1 MFSLLLVDD
10 HALVRR
16 GLRSILEEELPGV
29 TVDEAGD
36 ARAGLEALH
45 RKLPDAV
52 VLDIGLPDRSGL
64 ELLKRIRQQWP
75 VLPVLILSMYDED
88 QYGLRVMRA
97 GASGYLTKSSAP
109 EYLIQA
115 IQRILRGGHYV
126 SPALAESL
134 ASHLR
139 GETREEPH
147 GALSDREFQVLRLI
161 ASGRSVSDIG
171 RELCLSVKTVS
182 THRTRILKKMQLRN
196 NAELTHYAI
205 SRRLVE

>member
-1 MFSLLLVDD
+1 MLSLLLVDD

-64 ELLKRIRQQWP
+64 ELLKRIRQHWP

>member
-1 MFSLLLVDD
+1 MYRLLMVDD

-29 TVDEAGD
+29 TVEEAGD

-45 RKLPDAV
+45 RNLPDAV

-64 ELLKRIRQQWP
+64 DLLKRIRQEWP
-75 VLPVLILSMYDED
+75 ALPVLILSMYDEE

-109 EYLIQA
+109 EHLVQA
-115 IQRILRGGHYV
+115 IQRILHGGRYV
-126 SPALAESL
+126 SPDLAESL

-147 GALSDREFQVLRLI
+147 GTLSDREFQVLRLI
-161 ASGRSVSDIG
+161 ASGHSVSDIA

-182 THRTRILKKMQLRN
+182 THRTRILKKMRLRN

-205 SRRLVE
+205 SRRLVD